1 MHATMRRHD
10 RTEPGGPMRGTFYP
24 SDSAGGGTGISS
36 ALPKIL
42 AVLLAVVVL
51 RTVARAAGRAGL
63 AGHGGSSRWSRRR
76 EAIAEFHRELHA
88 QDASAQPGDAGSEA
102 VKA

>member
-1 MHATMRRHD
+1 MRATMRQYGPA
-10 RTEPGGPMRGTFYP
+10 EPGRPIRGTFYP
-24 SDSAGGGTGISS
+24 SGSPGGGAGIAS

-42 AVLLAVVVL
+42 GVVIAMVVL
-51 RTVARAAGRAGL
+51 RTVARAAGR

-88 QDASAQPGDAGSEA
+88 QDAGTQPGGGAAAEA

>member
-1 MHATMRRHD
+1 MRATMRHH
-10 RTEPGGPMRGTFYP
+10 GPADAGRPIPGTFYP
-24 SDSAGGGTGISS
+24 NDAPGGGRGIGS

-42 AVLLAVVVL
+42 GVLLAVVVL
-51 RTVARAAGRAGL
+51 RTIARAAGHG
-63 AGHGGSSRWSRRR
+63 GHGGSSRWSRRR

-88 QDASAQPGDAGSEA
+88 QDAQDPGTASADEA

>member
-1 MHATMRRHD
+1 MHATMRQYGHGDPAR
-10 RTEPGGPMRGTFYP
+10 PIRGTFYP
-24 SDSAGGGTGISS
+24 GEPSEGGAGVTS

-51 RTVARAAGRAGL
+51 RTVARAAGRHH
-63 AGHGGSSRWSRRR
+63 GHGGSSRWSRRR

-88 QDASAQPGDAGSEA
+88 QDADAAPAED

>member
-1 MHATMRRHD
+1 MHAAMRQSGTAD
-10 RTEPGGPMRGTFYP
+10 PGRPIRGTFYP
-24 SDSAGGGTGISS
+24 SESSAGGAGFGS

-42 AVLLAVVVL
+42 GVLLAVVVL
-51 RTVARAAGRAGL
+51 RTVARAAGRH
-63 AGHGGSSRWSRRR
+63 GHGGSSRWSRRR

-88 QDASAQPGDAGSEA
+88 QDAGAQDAADSAKGG